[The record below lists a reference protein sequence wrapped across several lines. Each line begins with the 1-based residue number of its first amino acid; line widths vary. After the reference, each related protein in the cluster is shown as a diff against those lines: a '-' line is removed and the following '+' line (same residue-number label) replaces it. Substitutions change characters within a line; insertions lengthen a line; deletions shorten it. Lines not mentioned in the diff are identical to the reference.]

1 MKMIYIV
8 LLTSKEIFSS
18 NYLMF
23 VLNKVLLGYLYYQF
37 VTAIRKDTRK

>member
-1 MKMIYIV
+1 MINN
-8 LLTSKEIFSS
+8 

-23 VLNKVLLGYLYYQF
+23 VLNQVLLGYLYYQF